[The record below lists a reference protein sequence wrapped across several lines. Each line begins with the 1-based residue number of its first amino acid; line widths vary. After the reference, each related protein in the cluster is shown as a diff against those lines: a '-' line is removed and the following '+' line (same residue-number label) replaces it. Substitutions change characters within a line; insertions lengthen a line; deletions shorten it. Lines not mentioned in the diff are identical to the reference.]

1 MKQATL
7 YDLLQVDAK
16 GTYQQWTETLR
27 LLRQIGSPTARKMM
41 EQELSELYAK
51 ALELRQTNQLQSMPL
66 SMVNII
72 LSRTLEQ
79 WTVLNRHPH
88 SSIIST

>member
-7 YDLLQVDAK
+7 YDLLQSDAK
-16 GTYQQWTETLR
+16 GTYQQWTETLS
-27 LLRQIGSPTARKMM
+27 LLRRITDPVGRRMM

-88 SSIIST
+88 TSIIST